1 MTYIKIPAL
10 MGYKPKPKPELPRF
24 IFLHYRRLSLDNR
37 VVPVYHDRKYNRN
50 VTLGASFGPG
60 VVKNDG
66 K

>member
-1 MTYIKIPAL
+1 MNAIKIPAL
-10 MGYKPKPKPELPRF
+10 VNYKPRKVELPRF

-50 VTLGASFGPG
+50 VTLGAGFGPG